1 MEAKMKHKILIV
13 DDERDIVVI
22 LKLALE
28 KEGYDVIEAY
38 DGLEALEKVA
48 QNKPDIILLDIMMPK
63 MDGHSVNLKL
73 KENKETAGIPVI
85 VITGRGQLKELIQ
98 SRQEI
103 SIVAYLEKPF
113 TVSMLLVKIRE
124 ALGEKPH

>member
-28 KEGYDVIEAY
+28 KEGYYVIEAY

>member
-1 MEAKMKHKILIV
+1 MKHKILIV